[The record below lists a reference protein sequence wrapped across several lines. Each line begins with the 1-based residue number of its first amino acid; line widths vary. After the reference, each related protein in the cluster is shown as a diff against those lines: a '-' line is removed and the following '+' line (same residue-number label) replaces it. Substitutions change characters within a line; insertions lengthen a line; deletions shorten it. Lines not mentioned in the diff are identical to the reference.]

1 MHTFRI
7 ETLRIEYFNKNN
19 FGWKDYQEH
28 KLLNELAECLED
40 NKNAKS
46 NKFV

>member
-19 FGWKDYQEH
+19 TGWKDYQEH

-40 NKNAKS
+40 DKNAKD
-46 NKFV
+46 NNFA